1 MRISSK
7 SGLAI
12 ILSSLKGFRE
22 QKVRVE
28 QYTTDSE
35 IAASILWDA
44 YMRGD
49 IEGKVIADLGSG
61 TGILGLGALLLG
73 ANIVYFV
80 ENDKDA
86 IKIAKEN
93 HNVLKSESSIEG
105 KAVFLNMDIAEFD
118 NKVDVVIENPPF
130 GVKKRHADRDF
141 LEKAIKIAPIVY
153 SLHKS
158 ESLEFIEAFCRDNKV
173 KFATIGSFDFPLKA
187 SLEFHKKKIHR
198 FKVSCYRLEVNL
210 SR

>member
-12 ILSSLKGFRE
+12 VLSGLKGFEE

-28 QYTTDSE
+28 QYSTDSE

-44 YMRGD
+44 YLRGD

-73 ANIVYFV
+73 AKIVYFV
-80 ENDKDA
+80 EIDEDA
-86 IKIAKEN
+86 IKIAKDN
-93 HNVLKSESSIEG
+93 YNALKSESSISG
-105 KAVFLNMDIAEFD
+105 KAVFLHKDVAEFD
-118 NKVDVVIENPPF
+118 KEVDVVIENPPF
-130 GVKKRHADRDF
+130 GVKKRHADRSF
-141 LEKAIKIAPIVY
+141 LEKAIKIAPIAY

-158 ESLEFIEAFCRDNKV
+158 ESFGFIEAFCNDNNV
-173 KFATIGSFDFPLKA
+173 NFANIATFDFPLKA
-187 SLEFHKKKIHR
+187 SLSYHTKRIYR
-198 FKVSCYRLEVNL
+198 FKVSCFRLEKAK
-210 SR
+210 